1 MAYAPTTLTSVV
13 AGMTRRPPQERE
25 TPLAVIL
32 VTGTPG
38 GGKTTATV
46 AIALASFN
54 AGLRTGVVRLGGT
67 DGATA
72 DAAFY
77 AEQPYAAPP
86 SGAPIAEADI
96 AERASRYGQGLLLV
110 EVDSPAD
117 AGRIAAASGARVVAV
132 GYGAD
137 AAAHLIAPVQAA
149 GAALAG
155 VVATAVPH
163 NEVEGVRAQLDEAG
177 WPVLAVIVE
186 DRALHAP
193 SIEDV
198 ARVTSASVLLGEA
211 RSDIVAEHIVVAPV
225 SADPAYLHFRR
236 YPNKLVIARSDKT
249 ELTISAVTTST
260 NAVLLTGGV
269 TPSGYTFDRLSN
281 ERIPL
286 LLAPGETVE
295 VIEQL
300 DGAFENARFGS
311 ARKVE
316 RLDELTRGQVAL
328 AALGLSQPAGA

>member
-1 MAYAPTTLTSVV
+1 M
-13 AGMTRRPPQERE
+13 
-25 TPLAVIL
+25 AVIL

-38 GGKTTATV
+38 GGKTTVAV

-54 AGLRTGVVRLGGT
+54 AGLRTGVARLGSG
-67 DGATA
+67 DAANA

-77 AEQPYAAPP
+77 ADQPFAAPP

-96 AERASRYGQGLLLV
+96 AERAARYEQGVLV
-110 EVDSPAD
+110 VEADSPAD
-117 AGRIAAASGARVVAV
+117 AGRIAVGIGARVVAV
-132 GYGAD
+132 GEGSD
-137 AAAHLIAPVQAA
+137 AAAHLIAPVQGA

-155 VVATAVPH
+155 VVATAVPQ
-163 NEVEGVRAQLDEAG
+163 NEAAAVRGQLDEAG
-177 WPVLAVIVE
+177 WPVLAVIPE

-211 RSDIVAEHIVVAPV
+211 RADIVAENIVVAPV

-300 DGAFENARFGS
+300 DAAFENARFGS

-316 RLDELTRGQVAL
+316 RLEELTRGQIDL
-328 AALGLSQPAGA
+328 AALRLAQAAGA